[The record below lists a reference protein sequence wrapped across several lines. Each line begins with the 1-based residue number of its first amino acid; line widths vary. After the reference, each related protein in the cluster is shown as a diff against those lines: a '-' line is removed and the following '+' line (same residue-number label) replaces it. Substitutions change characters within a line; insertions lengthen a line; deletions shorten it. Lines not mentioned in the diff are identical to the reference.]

1 MALEQSSAS
10 QLSHLSVLL
19 RLPLDNKGV
28 ERDQPGENH
37 FQPFTLSLPPIVIC
51 GIQPSKSIQQT
62 LAFLSE
68 QGSIWQSV
76 QNALMHC

>member
-1 MALEQSSAS
+1 MALEESSAS

-19 RLPLDNKGV
+19 HLPLDNKGV

-37 FQPFTLSLPPIVIC
+37 FQPFTFSLPPIVIC

-68 QGSIWQSV
+68 QGSIWQSG